1 MKVLIAEDEQT
12 IANGI
17 AAILKTRE
25 EFHCQIRFAE
35 NGLDALEEARTFCPD
50 LVLTDIRMFKMTG
63 LELAKALQE
72 EQLCSNVIIISGYS
86 NFDYARR
93 AMRANVLDYLLK
105 PIDRQELL
113 TLVEKVWQ
121 SLPDNYAAQSA
132 RALPPHSFFQLEL
145 EKEEYPGSLKKAVAF
160 LLNHYMQ
167 DLSLQSLSEELM
179 LNPSYLSSLINKY
192 IQVNFNHLLD
202 FVRLQK
208 ACELLLSSPEMTMSE
223 ISYVVGYNGE
233 RRFYNA
239 FQKRLSCTPGEYR
252 KSKGHFDS

>member
-1 MKVLIAEDEQT
+1 
-12 IANGI
+12 
-17 AAILKTRE
+17 
-25 EFHCQIRFAE
+25 
-35 NGLDALEEARTFCPD
+35 
-50 LVLTDIRMFKMTG
+50 
-63 LELAKALQE
+63 
-72 EQLCSNVIIISGYS
+72 
-86 NFDYARR
+86 
-93 AMRANVLDYLLK
+93 MRANVLDYLLK

-132 RALPPHSFFQLEL
+132 RALPPHPFFQLEL

-160 LLNHYMQ
+160 LLKNYMQ

>member
-113 TLVEKVWQ
+113 TLVEKVW
-121 SLPDNYAAQSA
+121 
-132 RALPPHSFFQLEL
+132 
-145 EKEEYPGSLKKAVAF
+145 
-160 LLNHYMQ
+160 
-167 DLSLQSLSEELM
+167 
-179 LNPSYLSSLINKY
+179 
-192 IQVNFNHLLD
+192 
-202 FVRLQK
+202 
-208 ACELLLSSPEMTMSE
+208 
-223 ISYVVGYNGE
+223 
-233 RRFYNA
+233 
-239 FQKRLSCTPGEYR
+239 
-252 KSKGHFDS
+252 